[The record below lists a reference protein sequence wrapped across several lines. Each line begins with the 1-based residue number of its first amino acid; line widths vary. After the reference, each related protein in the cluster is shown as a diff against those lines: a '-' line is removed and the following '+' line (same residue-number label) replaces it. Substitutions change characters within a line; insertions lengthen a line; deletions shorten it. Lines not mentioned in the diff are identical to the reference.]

1 MSLFIPIQMPIGQV
15 TTGPALDLQPHPPP
29 THALEPFNIHPQ
41 PDRPHQPSPGWGI
54 LSSSLPLYTSCIP
67 AQARTHTDTYHTHV
81 THAHVHTDAD
91 THTQTHTRVRRQKTH
106 MHTHMRIHKHSHANT
121 HTHTHTDTGACKN
134 LDTHTIHTRTHTQ
147 THRILLLRVPDLIE
161 SGTF

>member
-29 THALEPFNIHPQ
+29 THALEPFNMHPQ

-91 THTQTHTRVRRQKTH
+91 TQTHTRVRRQKTH